1 MLVPEGREVKVM
13 LVGKSMCVLVLVVSP
28 SRTLKPLGCGR
39 ELGGS
44 LHLPRRVTLTCRQG
58 EDGDGERGNA

>member
-1 MLVPEGREVKVM
+1 MPEGKEGKVM
-13 LVGKSMCVLVLVVSP
+13 MVGKSVCGLVLAVSP

-44 LHLPRRVTLTCRQG
+44 LHLARRVTDVQTRRG
-58 EDGDGERGNA
+58 WGWVERERLMP